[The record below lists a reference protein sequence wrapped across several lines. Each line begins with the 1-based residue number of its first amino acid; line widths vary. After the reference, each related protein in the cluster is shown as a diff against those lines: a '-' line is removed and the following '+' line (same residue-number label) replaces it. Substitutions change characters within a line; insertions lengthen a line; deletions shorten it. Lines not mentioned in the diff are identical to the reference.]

1 MTIHK
6 TQGLTLDRVE
16 VDGDN
21 IFSAGQLGVA
31 IGRTT
36 KKKNL
41 RLLNFHPKS
50 VLKHDYSLY
59 EFNEKCVSEEF
70 SENLN
75 CCSLDIPD
83 TIDQLCQEGIGYEE
97 HDEDELPDFSREEI
111 EGIEKLFSA
120 DDFPRELLSEDI
132 FQNVLKNEITEI
144 FRKVHPSE
152 EIKV

>member
-1 MTIHK
+1 M
-6 TQGLTLDRVE
+6 LTHNSAAPSTE
-16 VDGDN
+16 EK
-21 IFSAGQLGVA
+21 FSGG
-31 IGRTT
+31 
-36 KKKNL
+36 N
-41 RLLNFHPKS
+41 H
-50 VLKHDYSLY
+50 
-59 EFNEKCVSEEF
+59 
-70 SENLN
+70 